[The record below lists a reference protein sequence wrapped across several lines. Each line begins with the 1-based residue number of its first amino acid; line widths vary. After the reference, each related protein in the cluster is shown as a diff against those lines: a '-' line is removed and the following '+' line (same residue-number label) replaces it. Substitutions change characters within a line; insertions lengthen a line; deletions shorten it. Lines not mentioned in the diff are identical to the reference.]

1 MSTKSANRTIS
12 VSIYALVW
20 IVLIILQTLVT
31 TVQGKP
37 EMSVFT
43 NPRLYYSTWLTD
55 LYLVVIFYL
64 LAPRLMRRRLFQPY
78 LWMTLAAALIGFI
91 IPILSYSLWDL
102 TMPGVAE
109 GTVPVSSLGVIGV
122 VAAMAIGL
130 SVRGLYEW
138 DSLGQEVR
146 TLKEEKTKWDAER
159 DELQRELTILKA
171 SVATAESREALPSGE
186 ETTDT
191 L

>member
-1 MSTKSANRTIS
+1 
-12 VSIYALVW
+12 
-20 IVLIILQTLVT
+20 
-31 TVQGKP
+31 
-37 EMSVFT
+37 
-43 NPRLYYSTWLTD
+43 
-55 LYLVVIFYL
+55 
-64 LAPRLMRRRLFQPY
+64 MRRRLFQPY

-91 IPILSYSLWDL
+91 IPILCYSLWDL

-146 TLKEEKTKWDAER
+146 TLKEEKTKWDADARRTAARAHEPQG
-159 DELQRELTILKA
+159 QR
-171 SVATAESREALPSGE
+171 RYR
-186 ETTDT
+186 
-191 L
+191 

>member
-1 MSTKSANRTIS
+1 
-12 VSIYALVW
+12 
-20 IVLIILQTLVT
+20 
-31 TVQGKP
+31 
-37 EMSVFT
+37 
-43 NPRLYYSTWLTD
+43 
-55 LYLVVIFYL
+55 
-64 LAPRLMRRRLFQPY
+64 
-78 LWMTLAAALIGFI
+78 
-91 IPILSYSLWDL
+91 
-102 TMPGVAE
+102 MPGVAE

-146 TLKEEKTKWDAER
+146 ALKEEKTKWEAER